1 VTAIVEN
8 RTGRFYLISGRV
20 QGVGY
25 RAFTAEAA
33 RRAGVAGWA
42 RNLDDGRVEVH
53 AVGTDGQLDEF
64 EAWLRRGPRFAEV
77 HGVDRTEAAASDV
90 REFLIRS

>member
-1 VTAIVEN
+1 MVEH
-8 RTGRFYLISGRV
+8 RAARLYLISGRV

-53 AVGTDGQLDEF
+53 AVGTARQLDEF
-64 EAWLRRGPRFAEV
+64 ELWLRRGPRFAEV
-77 HGVDRTEAAASDV
+77 HRVEVTEAAASDV